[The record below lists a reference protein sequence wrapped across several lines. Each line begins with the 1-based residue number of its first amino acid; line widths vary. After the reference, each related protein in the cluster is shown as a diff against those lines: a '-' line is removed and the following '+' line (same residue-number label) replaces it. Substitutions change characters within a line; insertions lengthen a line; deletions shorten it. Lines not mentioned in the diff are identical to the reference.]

1 MIVWGGSDGTNQLV
15 TGGRYNPSGGIWNAT
30 AIAGAPS
37 PRFGYKAVWTGDEM
51 VIWGAS
57 EVAFSGVDTGGRYS
71 PSGDSWQPTSMTNAP
86 RKRWGYDAVFTGSAL
101 LLWGGIDEEYG
112 VETGTL
118 RFPETGGQYCLC
130 AMSPFYRD
138 ADADGFGDAASPL
151 QACAAPPGYVV
162 TAGDCNDSNAGL
174 WGTPSEAL
182 NLSFVDGVTLSWSA
196 PASPGAASV
205 LYDVIRSANPAD
217 FVSAASCTASDS
229 PVASTT
235 DAATPALAGRF
246 HYLVRA
252 QNGCP
257 GGVGPLGNAS
267 NGTPR
272 TALDCP

>member
-1 MIVWGGSDGTNQLV
+1 MAQGQSRAVRGVPLEAL
-15 TGGRYNPSGGIWNAT
+15 PS
-30 AIAGAPS
+30 AP
-37 PRFGYKAVWTGDEM
+37 T
-51 VIWGAS
+51 
-57 EVAFSGVDTGGRYS
+57 
-71 PSGDSWQPTSMTNAP
+71 
-86 RKRWGYDAVFTGSAL
+86 
-101 LLWGGIDEEYG
+101 
-112 VETGTL
+112 
-118 RFPETGGQYCLC
+118 
-130 AMSPFYRD
+130 
-138 ADADGFGDAASPL
+138 
-151 QACAAPPGYVV
+151 PPGYVN

-182 NLSFVDGVTLSWSA
+182 NLSFIDDVTLAWSP

-229 PVASTT
+229 PIASAT
-235 DAATPALAGRF
+235 DAQTPALAGRF

-257 GGVGPLGNAS
+257 GGVGALGNAS